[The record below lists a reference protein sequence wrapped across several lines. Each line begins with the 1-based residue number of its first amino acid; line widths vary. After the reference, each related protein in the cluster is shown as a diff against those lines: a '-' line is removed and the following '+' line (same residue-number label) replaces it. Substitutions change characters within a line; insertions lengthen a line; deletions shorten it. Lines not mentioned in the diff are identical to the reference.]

1 MIVWVLVEQGYD
13 RGVFFFYYR
22 GRRGRNVVSCF
33 SGASSSWV
41 VLWAVA
47 LLSAGSFATFSRKVS
62 LFTAVEAFIF
72 LLVVCAFFFRELGS
86 EASFSGTGKVYRGVF
101 CGGSS
106 HTRASRT
113 LRRSRALAWSFPEL
127 VLLVKEAG
135 FID

>member
-1 MIVWVLVEQGYD
+1 VIVRVLVERGYD
-13 RGVFFFYYR
+13 RRVFFFYYR
-22 GRRGRNVVSCF
+22 DRRGRNVVSHF
-33 SGASSSWV
+33 GGAGSSWV
-41 VLWAVA
+41 VSWVVA

-62 LFTAVEAFIF
+62 WFTAVEAFIL

-86 EASFSGTGKVYRGVF
+86 ETSFSGAGKIYPRVF
-101 CGGSS
+101 HGSSS
-106 HTRASRT
+106 HTRASRA